1 MNPQAARRTR
11 LLSISLLIAL
21 ALAPL
26 RANENQLP
34 AEPTDP
40 VDTVLHPS
48 ALVRLIDEIG
58 GRRVKV
64 VKAKVIAVLNPRAIL
79 IQSAA
84 ALEALPGNYD
94 RVLVLI
100 DEGALR
106 VQSDDIVDTN
116 VRVNGIARTLLGL
129 QTTKE
134 VPWPPELTKDVL
146 KRYEI
151 RAAVLAR
158 SVQTADGVELTDRR

>member
-1 MNPQAARRTR
+1 MSRRLRCIR
-11 LLSISLLIAL
+11 LLSLLLLAVC
-21 ALAPL
+21 ALAPA
-26 RANENQLP
+26 RVAEAQRP

-40 VDTVLHPS
+40 ADTVLHPA
-48 ALVRLIDEIG
+48 ALARLIDDIG
-58 GRRVKV
+58 GRRVTV
-64 VKAKVIAVLNPRAIL
+64 VKAKVITVLNGRAFL
-79 IQSAA
+79 VESAA
-84 ALEALPGNYD
+84 ALAPLTGSLD

-106 VQSDDIVDTN
+106 VDADNMVDTN
-116 VRVNGIARTLLGL
+116 VRVRGIARTLLGL
-129 QTTKE
+129 QTTGE
-134 VPWPPELTKDVL
+134 VPWPPELTRDAL